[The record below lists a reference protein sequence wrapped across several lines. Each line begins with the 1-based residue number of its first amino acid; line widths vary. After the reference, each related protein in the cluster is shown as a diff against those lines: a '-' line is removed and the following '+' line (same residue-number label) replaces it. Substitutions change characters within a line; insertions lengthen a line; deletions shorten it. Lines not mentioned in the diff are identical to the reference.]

1 MANRFTTHVAIR
13 GNAADLN
20 AFKVRHIVD
29 GEPEEG
35 QQFDF
40 NTVIPRPA
48 VLEGTL
54 AASPKPEAHPQNLK
68 ALAETGFP
76 DWYEWSIANWST
88 KWNSETLYIIKDEGN
103 ELVFVFRTA
112 FR

>member
-76 DWYEWSIANWST
+76 DWYEWSIA
-88 KWNSETLYIIKDEGN
+88 KETLYIIKDEGN